1 LDIKIDQKEG
11 SSSSLSAMA
20 EKNGG
25 GQRPSDDIYDE
36 ESWEQ
41 VGTTK
46 TSERERESRPVLF
59 DQIDSAGFDLLV

>member
-1 LDIKIDQKEG
+1 LDTKIDHKEG

-25 GQRPSDDIYDE
+25 GQQPSDGDE

-41 VGTTK
+41 MGTTK
-46 TSERERESRPVLF
+46 KSERERERERE
-59 DQIDSAGFDLLV
+59 